1 MSGMGRREFVA
12 LVGGAAAAWPMVVRA
27 QQSAMPVIGFLS
39 SLSPDIM
46 SKFVDAF
53 RQGLSEAGYVEGR
66 NAAVEYR
73 WAEGQYDRLP
83 ALAEDLVRHRVEA
96 IVAAAVNAA
105 HAAKA
110 ATGTI
115 PIVFFIS
122 GDPVAE
128 NLVTSLNRPSGNLTG
143 VTTFSGVLSSKRLEL
158 LRELVPT
165 ASVIAVLINPSNSNA
180 QFRVKEVQEATR
192 ALGQQIIHIVNAG
205 SEGDIDAAFA
215 ALVQRGAAALL
226 VIDDPLFN
234 RQRLQLVTLA
244 ARYQV
249 ATIYFQS
256 EFVSAGGLISYA
268 TNYSESYRQIGIYT
282 GRILKGERP
291 ADLPVMQPT
300 KFELAINLKTAKA
313 LGLDVPPTLLARADE
328 VIE

>member
-12 LVGGAAAAWPMVVRA
+12 LLGGAAAWPQAVRA
-27 QQSAMPVIGFLS
+27 QQAAVPVVGFLS
-39 SLSPDIM
+39 GLSPDIM

-66 NAAVEYR
+66 NAAIEYR
-73 WAEGQYDRLP
+73 WAEGEYDRLP
-83 ALAEDLVRHRVEA
+83 ALAEDLVRHRVGA
-96 IVAAAVNAA
+96 IVAVAVNAT

-143 VTTFSGVLSSKRLEL
+143 VTTISGVLSSKRLEL
-158 LRELVPT
+158 LRELVPS
-165 ASVIAVLINPSNSNA
+165 ASVIAVLINPNNSNA
-180 QFRVKEVQEATR
+180 QFRLKEVQEATR
-192 ALGQQIIHIVNAG
+192 ALGQQIIHVVNAG
-205 SEGDIDAAFA
+205 SEGDIEAAFA
-215 ALVQRGAAALL
+215 ALVQRGAGALL

-234 RQRLQLVTLA
+234 RQRLQLVALA
-244 ARYQV
+244 ARYRV

-268 TNYSESYRQIGIYT
+268 TNYSVSYRQAGIYT
-282 GRILKGERP
+282 GRILKGEKP

-300 KFELAINLKTAKA
+300 KFELVINLKTAKA
-313 LGLDVPPTLLARADE
+313 LGLTIPPTLLARADE